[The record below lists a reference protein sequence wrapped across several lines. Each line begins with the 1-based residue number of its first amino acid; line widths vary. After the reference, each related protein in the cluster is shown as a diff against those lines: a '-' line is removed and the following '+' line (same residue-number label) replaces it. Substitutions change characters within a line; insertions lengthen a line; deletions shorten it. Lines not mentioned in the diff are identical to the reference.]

1 MIKEIIN
8 YTDQHHAKL
17 VAVSKTKSIDQ
28 ILEIYN
34 YGQRAFGENK
44 VQELIEKEDALPKN
58 IEWHMIG
65 HLQKNKVKYIASF
78 IHLIHS
84 VDSLELLA
92 EINKNAKKHNR
103 IIDCLLQ
110 FYIAKENTK
119 FGLTVEEANALLESE
134 VYSKLRNVRIVGVMG
149 MATFT
154 DNLQQIRNEFKNLKS
169 IFNNLKLHYFMNNPE
184 FKEISMGMSD
194 DYIIAIEEGSTMVRI
209 GSLLFGKRNNL

>member
-110 FYIAKENTK
+110 FYIANENTK

>member
-1 MIKEIIN
+1 MIKEIID
-8 YTDQHHAKL
+8 YTNRHHVKL
-17 VAVSKTKSIDQ
+17 IAVSKTKPINQ

-34 YGQRAFGENK
+34 LGQRAFGENK
-44 VQELIEKEDALPKN
+44 VQELVDKENALPKN

-84 VDSLELLA
+84 VDTLDLLV
-92 EINKNAKKHNR
+92 EINKYAMKNNR

-110 FYIAKENTK
+110 FYIANENTK
-119 FGLTVEEANALLESE
+119 FGLSVEEAKALLESDI
-134 VYSKLRNVRIVGVMG
+134 YLKLSNVRIVGVMG

-154 DNLQQIRNEFKNLKS
+154 DNFQQVRHEFKNLKS
-169 IFNNLKLHYFMNNPE
+169 IFNHLKQHYFMKNPE

>member
-8 YTDQHHAKL
+8 YTDQHHTKL

-110 FYIAKENTK
+110 FYIANENTK

-194 DYIIAIEEGSTMVRI
+194 DYKIAIEEGSTMVRI

>member
-1 MIKEIIN
+1 MIEEIID
-8 YTDQHHAKL
+8 YTNRHHVKL
-17 VAVSKTKSIDQ
+17 IAVSKTKPVEQ
-28 ILEIYN
+28 IKDIYDL
-34 YGQRAFGENK
+34 GLRAFGENK
-44 VQELIEKEDALPKN
+44 VQELIEKENVLPKN

-84 VDSLELLA
+84 VDSLDLLV
-92 EINKNAKKHNR
+92 EINKYAMKNNR

-110 FYIAKENTK
+110 FYIANENTK
-119 FGLTVEEANALLESE
+119 FGLSVEEAKALLESDI
-134 VYSKLRNVRIVGVMG
+134 YLKLSNVRIVGVMG

-154 DNLQQIRNEFKNLKS
+154 DNFQQVRHEFKNLKS
-169 IFNNLKLHYFMNNPE
+169 IFNHLKQHYFMKNPE